1 LIKELCLPPANHRGK
16 AFIKWIKGEITM
28 DDLFAIIGRLYV
40 DVSQA
45 QKILENFQQKI
56 KEKDQ
61 EIQELKK
68 KLSKDSS
75 YNNDDSEQ

>member
-1 LIKELCLPPANHRGK
+1 
-16 AFIKWIKGEITM
+16 M

-45 QKILENFQQKI
+45 QKILENFQQKL

-75 YNNDDSEQ
+75 YNDDSDQ